1 MLLLTILQGFFLIAA
16 ALTQLTRK
24 EEHFVWTNTCEHS
37 FETLKNW
44 LTSAPVLSLL
54 EGHDDFVV
62 YSDASGIRLACVWM
76 PRGRVLVYAP

>member
-1 MLLLTILQGFFLIAA
+1 MLLSTMLQGFFSIAA

-24 EEHFVWTNTCEHS
+24 GERFVWTNACEHS

-54 EGHDDFVV
+54 EGHDGFVV
-62 YSDASGIRLACVWM
+62 YSDASGIRLGCVWM
-76 PRGRVLVYAP
+76 PRGRVIAYAP